1 MTTSPTWFGSTDRPL
16 FGVVHL
22 PDGGRARAGV
32 LLCPPMGKE
41 HVDTY
46 RGMKFL
52 AQELT
57 AAGFAVLRFDYA
69 GVGDSSG
76 EQDASDALAGWTAS
90 IAEGVAALR
99 EMGCRTVSAIGL
111 RVGALLLD
119 HAAAD
124 LGPLHTVVLWDPTPR
139 GRGYVREQQALY
151 RLGVG
156 SDTDPAPSDGA
167 ELHTLGQTLSREA
180 AAELSALNL
189 TLSAPTVGTWI
200 AALREGGAAARLSAT
215 LEAADAR
222 TIDVGPMADFVSPA
236 SFLVPVPADAVRTIV
251 GAVDDAHDGLAADPV
266 SFTPRRSAT
275 IRTGGGHVTETI
287 DALGEHGLFAIRTTP
302 TTPEDG
308 PAGRDADATVV
319 FCATANDTRIGPA
332 RLWVESARRAALS
345 GRSALRYDRRG
356 AGETGPV
363 TAREH
368 TPIYSPE
375 GADDVVTAARE
386 AHPDSR
392 RVVLSGI
399 CSGSWNAA
407 YAASRTGAAS
417 VVLVNAI
424 GYSWRQKKSA
434 VGAVDPAT
442 MGVPRTDPEWQ
453 KTPRARIKAA
463 LQKHLPYGA
472 WLLLGR
478 RGITQ
483 VPEVLLSTLAER
495 GVQTTVVLAPADHRW
510 FVDQRG
516 TEGLRRIARTGRAPS
531 VVEVGVGDHSGFHHT
546 FRAAVTDAV
555 LGALSVTEDHRD
567 GALSA

>member
-1 MTTSPTWFGSTDRPL
+1 M
-16 FGVVHL
+16 
-22 PDGGRARAGV
+22 
-32 LLCPPMGKE
+32 
-41 HVDTY
+41 
-46 RGMKFL
+46 
-52 AQELT
+52 
-57 AAGFAVLRFDYA
+57 
-69 GVGDSSG
+69 
-76 EQDASDALAGWTAS
+76 
-90 IAEGVAALR
+90 
-99 EMGCRTVSAIGL
+99 
-111 RVGALLLD
+111 
-119 HAAAD
+119 
-124 LGPLHTVVLWDPTPR
+124 
-139 GRGYVREQQALY
+139 
-151 RLGVG
+151 
-156 SDTDPAPSDGA
+156 
-167 ELHTLGQTLSREA
+167 
-180 AAELSALNL
+180 
-189 TLSAPTVGTWI
+189 
-200 AALREGGAAARLSAT
+200 
-215 LEAADAR
+215 
-222 TIDVGPMADFVSPA
+222 
-236 SFLVPVPADAVRTIV
+236 
-251 GAVDDAHDGLAADPV
+251 
-266 SFTPRRSAT
+266 
-275 IRTGGGHVTETI
+275 
-287 DALGEHGLFAIRTTP
+287 
-302 TTPEDG
+302 
-308 PAGRDADATVV
+308 
-319 FCATANDTRIGPA
+319 
-332 RLWVESARRAALS
+332 
-345 GRSALRYDRRG
+345 
-356 AGETGPV
+356 

-386 AHPDSR
+386 AHADSR

-463 LQKHLPYGA
+463 LQKHLPYRA

-555 LGALSVTEDHRD
+555 LGALSVTEAHRD
-567 GALSA
+567 GVLSA

>member
-1 MTTSPTWFGSTDRPL
+1 MSTSPTWFGGADRPL

-22 PDGGRARAGV
+22 PDDGRARAGV

-69 GVGDSSG
+69 GVGDSAG
-76 EQDASDALAGWTAS
+76 EQDAPDALARWSAS
-90 IAEGVAALR
+90 IVEGVELLR
-99 EMGCRTVSAIGL
+99 GLGCSVVSAVGL
-111 RVGALLLD
+111 RAGSLLLD
-119 HAAAD
+119 HVAAD
-124 LGPLHTVVLWDPTPR
+124 LGPLHAVVLWDPIAR

-156 SDTDPAPSDGA
+156 ADSDPTSSESSD
-167 ELHTLGQTLSREA
+167 LHTIGQTLAREA
-180 AAELSALNL
+180 AADLSALSL
-189 TLSAPTVGTWI
+189 TASAPNVGTWI
-200 AALREGGAAARLSAT
+200 AAVREGGAGTRLSSILA
-215 LEAADAR
+215 AADAR
-222 TIDVGPMADFVSPA
+222 VLDVGPMADFVSPA
-236 SFLVPVPADAVRTIV
+236 SFLVPIPAEAARLVVAALDEVHDAEPS
-251 GAVDDAHDGLAADPV
+251 AAV
-266 SFTPRRSAT
+266 SFTPRRTAT
-275 IRTGGGHVTETI
+275 VPTDRGSVVETI
-287 DALGEHGLFAIRTTP
+287 ESLGEHGLFAIRTTP
-302 TTPEDG
+302 DG
-308 PAGRDADATVV
+308 AGDGRDAESAVV

-332 RLWVESARRAALS
+332 RLWVDSARRAASS
-345 GRSALRYDRRG
+345 GRTALRYDRRG

-363 TAREH
+363 TADEH

-375 GADDVVTAARE
+375 GADDVVTATRA
-386 AHPDSR
+386 AHDDAR

-407 YAASRTGAAS
+407 YAASRTGAGS

-424 GYSWRQKKSA
+424 GWSWRQKKSA

-453 KTPRARIKAA
+453 KTPRARVKFA
-463 LQKHLPYGA
+463 LQKHLPYPA

-483 VPEVLLSTLAER
+483 VPEVLLRTLVAR
-495 GVQTTVVLAPADHRW
+495 GVDTTVVLAPADHRW

-516 TEGLRRIARTGRAPS
+516 EEGMRRLARRGRVPS
-531 VVEVGVGDHSGFHHT
+531 VVAVGVGDHSGFHHT
-546 FRAAVTDAV
+546 FRGAVTDAV
-555 LGALSVTEDHRD
+555 LRALSVTEDQRD